1 MPISNRLRYFNKRF
15 TNKLF
20 LPTAGTRISP
30 YALLT
35 HKGRKTGKLYMIP
48 VVAARQGSRFIFA
61 LAYGLDVDWY
71 RNVTAADGCELR
83 WKGVEYLLS
92 NPRALDM
99 DEGRKAFGN
108 FVEMLF
114 RWRKVCDFCQMDGIE
129 KKLVIIAK

>member
-1 MPISNRLRYFNKRF
+1 MPISNQTRFFNKRF

-20 LPTAGTRISP
+20 LPTAGTRFSP
-30 YALLT
+30 YALLI

-48 VVAARQGSRFIFA
+48 VVTARQGSRFIFA

-71 RNVTAADGCELR
+71 RNVTAAGGCELH

-92 NPRALDM
+92 NPRELDQV
-99 DEGRKAFGN
+99 EGRKAFGK

-114 RWRKVCDFCQMDGIE
+114 RWRKVSNFAQMDGVE
-129 KKLVIIAK
+129 KNK